1 MNRIDV
7 QQIHPYG
14 GQVQPRV
21 LGGSAPGEAGQ
32 LRNLLEQT
40 IARQDSIKFSS
51 RLLGIDRLRSR
62 NIILGNEDVNR
73 LNAAVNK
80 AEGKGSRD
88 ALILMNDMAF
98 VVSIKNKT
106 IITAITDD
114 QMQDKV
120 ITNIDST
127 IIA

>member
-14 GQVQPRV
+14 GQVQPQKV
-21 LGGSAPGEAGQ
+21 GSAPGEAEQ
-32 LRNLLEQT
+32 FRNLLEQT

-51 RLLGIDRLRSR
+51 HAIDRLRSR

-106 IITAITDD
+106 VITAITDD

>member
-1 MNRIDV
+1 MNRINV

-21 LGGSAPGEAGQ
+21 LGDSAPGEAGQ
-32 LRNLLEQT
+32 FRNLLEHT
-40 IARQDSIKFSS
+40 IARQNSIKFSS
-51 RLLGIDRLRSR
+51 HAIDRLRTR
-62 NIILGNEDVNR
+62 NIVLGNEDVTR

>member
-1 MNRIDV
+1 MIQINV
-7 QQIHPYG
+7 QHINFYG
-14 GQVQPRV
+14 GQVQPQKV
-21 LGGSAPGEAGQ
+21 GHVPAETGKF
-32 LRNLLEQT
+32 RNLLEQT
-40 IARQDSIKFSS
+40 IARQNSVKFSS
-51 RLLGIDRLRSR
+51 HAIDRLSSR
-62 NIILGNEDVNR
+62 NIILGNEDINR

-80 AEGKGSRD
+80 AEEKGSRD
-88 ALILMNDMAF
+88 TLILMNDTAF

-127 IIA
+127 VIV